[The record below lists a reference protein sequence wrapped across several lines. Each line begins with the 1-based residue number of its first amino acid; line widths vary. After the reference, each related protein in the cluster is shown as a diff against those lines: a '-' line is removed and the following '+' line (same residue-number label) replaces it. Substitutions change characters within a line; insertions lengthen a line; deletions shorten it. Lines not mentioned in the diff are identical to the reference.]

1 MLSIDTNHSLKL
13 LISEEIVKQKA
24 IKSLNNFKLHYIIA

>member
-1 MLSIDTNHSLKL
+1 MLLIDTNHSLKL
-13 LISEEIVKQKA
+13 LISEEIAKRKA